1 MAGKIT
7 KVFNAAD
14 QIQADVIHDHLKQ
27 NGIESMSKQPGTGEY
42 MNIAMGYSVLER
54 IFMSGKIKKRKLRL

>member
-1 MAGKIT
+1 MSIKEFTKAAKIFDSGKSGIYEMCKYDYP

-27 NGIESMSKQPGTGEY
+27 NGIESMSKQPGTG
-42 MNIAMGYSVLER
+42 
-54 IFMSGKIKKRKLRL
+54 